1 MKLQDEC
8 LTDYVIQA
16 ETAANA
22 LRAAG
27 ETISDALLVA
37 MALKGLTEEYKTF
50 VTVITQRETAL
61 TFAEFKVALRN
72 FEETEKTTREKPE
85 DTIMG
90 VKQTKYYGRCF
101 ECGKFGHKAV
111 DCWNKEKNK
120 EKKTGKW
127 CDNCK
132 SKTRFTK
139 YCRKLKNTTKAA
151 AVDTTE
157 VKIEGNEHQYAF
169 TFVDNIA
176 SMFTKGEHLL
186 VDCGATSHIINDR
199 SKFVSFDESFKAENH
214 FIELADG
221 SKANGVVLG
230 RGNACVKLYDVCG
243 KSHNVV
249 LENALYVPTFKQDI
263 FSVQAAAEKGA
274 SIHFSGNQSALQ
286 THDGVTFE
294 IEKQGRLYY
303 LNNTVSS
310 SVSTRTSED
319 WHRIFGHCNMRDM
332 LKLENVVEGMK
343 ISKRDFDCN
352 TCTMGKMPEFRNR
365 QADERASKVLE
376 LVHCDLAGPIT
387 PVARDGFH
395 YAISFVDDYSS
406 INMIYFLKSK
416 SDVVHA
422 TERFIADSS
431 PYGTIKRFRTDNGTE
446 FTSSEFKSLL
456 IKHSIKH
463 EKSAPYS
470 PHQNGTVE
478 RAWRSIFDMARCLM
492 LESNLPKTFWTYAV
506 MTSVHIRNRCFNPR
520 LGKTP
525 YEAFTGRKPNVSNMH
540 DFGTVCFAHVQTP
553 KKLDARSEQGIFVG
567 YDKESPAFLV
577 YFHETRKVRKV
588 RCVKF
593 TDKYENIKP
602 NEDDWARRNVLSEND
617 VPQEVNDP
625 ERCTDGVPVQEPE
638 PEPEPV
644 TEDGNCRYPS
654 REHRKPK
661 RYGDYVLDE
670 CAKYTVDY
678 CFRVADVPKTYTD
691 AMRSVESDKWQSAM
705 EEEIDALTEND
716 TFEFVSVPDDRKVV
730 GGRWVYNVKV
740 GPNNEERY
748 KA

>member
-1 MKLQDEC
+1 M
-8 LTDYVIQA
+8 
-16 ETAANA
+16 
-22 LRAAG
+22 
-27 ETISDALLVA
+27 
-37 MALKGLTEEYKTF
+37 
-50 VTVITQRETAL
+50 
-61 TFAEFKVALRN
+61 
-72 FEETEKTTREKPE
+72 
-85 DTIMG
+85 
-90 VKQTKYYGRCF
+90 
-101 ECGKFGHKAV
+101 
-111 DCWNKEKNK
+111 
-120 EKKTGKW
+120 
-127 CDNCK
+127 
-132 SKTRFTK
+132 
-139 YCRKLKNTTKAA
+139 
-151 AVDTTE
+151 
-157 VKIEGNEHQYAF
+157 
-169 TFVDNIA
+169 
-176 SMFTKGEHLL
+176 
-186 VDCGATSHIINDR
+186 
-199 SKFVSFDESFKAENH
+199 
-214 FIELADG
+214 
-221 SKANGVVLG
+221 
-230 RGNACVKLYDVCG
+230 
-243 KSHNVV
+243 
-249 LENALYVPTFKQDI
+249 
-263 FSVQAAAEKGA
+263 
-274 SIHFSGNQSALQ
+274 HFSGNQSALQ

-294 IEKQGRLYY
+294 IEKQRRLYY

-319 WHRIFGHCNMRDM
+319 WHCIFGHCNMRDV

-395 YAISFVDDYSS
+395 YATSFVDDYSS
-406 INMIYFLKSK
+406 INMIYFLKRK

-446 FTSSEFKSLL
+446 FTSAEFKSLL

-492 LESNLPKTFWTYAV
+492 LESNLPKTFRTYAV
-506 MTSVHIRNRCFNPR
+506 MTSVHIWNRCFNPR

-540 DFGTVCFAHVQTP
+540 VFGTVCFAHVQSP

-577 YFHETRKVRKV
+577 YFHETGKERKV

-593 TDKYENIKP
+593 TDKYENIEP
-602 NEDDWARRNVLSEND
+602 NEDDWARRNVSSEND

-625 ERCTDGVPVQEPE
+625 ERCTDDVPVQEPE
-638 PEPEPV
+638 PGQEPEPEPV
-644 TEDGNCRYPS
+644 AEDGNRRYPS

-661 RYGDYVLDE
+661 CYGDYVLDE
-670 CAKYTVDY
+670 SAKYTVDC

-705 EEEIDALTEND
+705 EEEIDAHTEND
-716 TFEFVSVPDDRKVV
+716 TFEFVSVLDDRKVV

-748 KA
+748 KARYVAKGYSQVADIDYQETFSPTACITSVRMLLQLAVQEDMIIHQMDVKTA